1 VRGIEVQRVGS
12 LSVPR
17 SDEPFASAILE
28 AADDAIYG
36 LALSGTV
43 RSWNPG
49 AERIFG
55 YAADEIVGTNAVRLL
70 APDSPNDLFELLERV
85 GRGETVRGYET
96 QVYTRDARVLR
107 AVASFAPIYEA
118 GEITAAA
125 VVLHEQGEVQD
136 HERNRR
142 AAEERF
148 RAILDIAPVALL
160 IVDDHGRLEFANPKA
175 AELFG
180 YDRYELLA
188 LELTDLLPDRVASRR
203 RSGDSDELVGPPDGV
218 GLRRD
223 GSEFPVELGVNTLSD
238 GRRRLIAAAIVD
250 LSARRAAE
258 ETLREVAR
266 QQAAIADLGRR
277 ALEGIAP
284 DVLLDEAARLVARV
298 LDVELAEVVEL
309 TPDDRLAVRAGA
321 GWRPG
326 IVGGTWVATGTTT
339 PAGAAFRA
347 SEPLIVPDLTAEPH
361 FETPAYLRDHGAVAA
376 ICCAVRAERARF
388 GVLSAYATH
397 ARAFTRH
404 DATFIRGIANVLGAA
419 VARRRSEE
427 ELRSTSETLSTLI
440 AAAPV
445 GVAVLDVAGRVQ
457 VWNPAA
463 EALFGVAAVDVADRE
478 LIGAAAADGETAELV
493 RRVLGGETIRD
504 LDTAHLRPD
513 GSELAIRVHGGPL
526 RDAGGAIVG
535 AVLVLADT
543 SATRRLE
550 EQLLQAQKMES
561 VGRLAGGVAHDFNNL
576 LTGIFGYTSLLADEL
591 RDADP
596 DQRDLVRGIR
606 ESAEKAAALTA
617 QLLAFSRRQVLQP
630 RVVDVN
636 EVIRGIEP
644 MLRRIIGETVT
655 LVTVPRTRIGPVRAD
670 PTQLEQVVVN
680 LVVNAR
686 DAMPEG
692 GTVVIETDEV
702 TFDEAYAQEHFDV
715 SPGAYVML
723 AVTDAGVG
731 MDADTRLH
739 LFEPFFT
746 TKGPGKGTGLGLATT
761 YGIVKQSGGH
771 IWLYSEQGRGTT
783 FKLYFPRVSETADV
797 VTATP
802 EPTVAPAAD
811 ETVLLVEDETA
822 VREITRIV
830 LARHGYRVLVAENG
844 ATALALA
851 DAHPGQIDLLITDV
865 VMPGI
870 GGRALAEQLQ
880 ERRPGLRTLYIS
892 GYTEDAIVR
901 QGVLE
906 ANVAFLAK
914 PFSPDH
920 LARTV
925 RETLHG
931 PDPGA
936 RRFRSAA
943 ALEGGRQG

>member
-1 VRGIEVQRVGS
+1 
-12 LSVPR
+12 VPNQ
-17 SDEPFASAILE
+17 DEQFASALVA

-36 LALSGTV
+36 LALDGTV
-43 RSWNPG
+43 LSWNPG
-49 AERIFG
+49 AARIFG

-70 APDSPNDLFELLERV
+70 APTSPNELLELLERV
-85 GRGETVRGYET
+85 GRGETVRGHAT

-107 AVASFAPIYEA
+107 ATASFAPVA
-118 GEITAAA
+118 DGTGQVASVA
-125 VVLHEQGEVQD
+125 VVLREQGEVQD
-136 HERNRR
+136 HERTRQ
-142 AAEERF
+142 AAEERY

-160 IVDDHGRLEFANPKA
+160 IVDDRGRIEFANPRA
-175 AELFG
+175 ADLFG

-188 LELTDLLPDRVASRR
+188 LQLTHLLPDRVASRR
-203 RSGDSDELVGPPDGV
+203 RRGDADELVGPPDSVGV
-218 GLRRD
+218 RRD

-258 ETLREVAR
+258 ETLRDVAR

-277 ALEGIAP
+277 ALEGIPP
-284 DVLLDEAARLVARV
+284 DALLDETARLVAQV
-298 LDVELAEVVEL
+298 LDVELVEVVEL
-309 TPDDRLAVRAGA
+309 TGDDLLAMRAGA
-321 GWRPG
+321 GWQPG
-326 IVGGTWVATGTTT
+326 IVGATTT
-339 PAGAAFRA
+339 PTSAATPAAAALRA
-347 SEPLIVPDLTAEPH
+347 NEPLIVADLAADPR
-361 FETPAYLRDHGAVAA
+361 FDAPAHLRDHHASAA
-376 ICCAVRAERARF
+376 LCCAIRGERTRF
-388 GVLSAYATH
+388 GVICAYPTRP
-397 ARAFTRH
+397 RAFTRT
-404 DATFIRGIANVLGAA
+404 DATFIRGIANVVGAA
-419 VARRRSEE
+419 IARRRSEE
-427 ELRSTSETLSTLI
+427 ELRTTSETLSTLI

-445 GVAVLDVAGRVQ
+445 GVAVLDVDGRVQ

-463 EALFGVAAVDVADRE
+463 ETLFGVPTQRVADRE
-478 LIGAAAADGETAELV
+478 VVAATGASEETAALV
-493 RRVLGGETIRD
+493 CRVLAGETIRGF
-504 LDTAHLRPD
+504 DTTHRRPD
-513 GSELAIRVHGGPL
+513 GSDLAIRVHGGPL
-526 RDAGGAIVG
+526 RDATGTVVG

-543 SATRRLE
+543 TATRRLE
-550 EQLLQAQKMES
+550 EQLAQAQKMES

-644 MLRRIIGETVT
+644 LLRRIIGETVT
-655 LVTVPRTRIGPVRAD
+655 LVTVPRSPIGSVRAD

-686 DAMPEG
+686 DAMPDG
-692 GTVVIETDEV
+692 GTVVVETDEV
-702 TFDEAYAQEHFDV
+702 TFDEAYAQEHFEV
-715 SPGAYVML
+715 TPGRYVML
-723 AVTDAGVG
+723 AVTDGGVG
-731 MDADTRLH
+731 MDAETRLH

-746 TKGPGKGTGLGLATT
+746 TKGPGRGTGLGLATT

-771 IWLYSEQGRGTT
+771 IWLYSEPGRGTT
-783 FKLYFPRVSETADV
+783 FKLYFPRVAEAVEAPTAAPVPAVEPASGETI
-797 VTATP
+797 
-802 EPTVAPAAD
+802 
-811 ETVLLVEDETA
+811 LLVEDESA

-830 LARHGYRVLVAENG
+830 LARHGYRVLVAESGN
-844 ATALALA
+844 AAIAIA
-851 DAHPGQIDLLITDV
+851 DAHPGHIDLLITDV
-865 VMPGI
+865 VMPGL

-892 GYTEDAIVR
+892 GYTEDTIVR

-925 RETLHG
+925 RGVLDGRER
-931 PDPGA
+931 GA
-936 RRFRSAA
+936 ARERPAEA
-943 ALEGGRQG
+943 MEGGRDD